1 MEGQNKS
8 ITFDGREIRL
18 TTGLYA
24 PQASGSVMIECG
36 DTSLLVT
43 ATKTTKKEPADFLPL
58 ICDYEEKLYA
68 AGRIPGGFMRREGRP
83 PERATLIARLIDR
96 PMRPLFPS
104 WMRDEIQIVASC
116 LSLDERVP
124 ADVLAVT
131 GASLATLLG
140 EIPFYGPMAAVRVGL
155 IGDDFILNPSYR
167 EIEKGDLDIVVA
179 GSPDGIVMI
188 EAGANQLSEQD
199 TIEAIDFGYEAV
211 TELIKSQEELL
222 EDLGIKQIKPL
233 NPKEDKTL
241 LDYLEKNCTKPIDL
255 ILKKYDQSKDER
267 DEALDQIKSEIQE
280 KIDGLKDD
288 NQLKV
293 VTSENDKLIHS
304 DFKKL
309 TKKLMRAQ
317 IINEGKRV
325 DGRDLDEVRKIYAS
339 AGILPKRVHGSALF
353 QRGLTQVLSTTTLGT
368 PSDAQEMDDLNP
380 STEKT
385 YLHHYNFP
393 PYSVGETRPMRT
405 PGRREIGHG
414 ALAERAI
421 IPVLPGKETFPYVLR
436 VVSEV
441 LSSNGSTS
449 MGSVCGSTLSLLDAG
464 VPLKAPVSGT
474 AMGLIKEGKEIRI
487 LTDIQGIE
495 DFLGDMD
502 FKVAGTEKGITA
514 LQMDMKITGLPV
526 NIISDAIKKARPARI
541 HILDKMKEAIEK
553 PQESLSPHAPR
564 LLSFRIDP
572 ELIGTVIG
580 PGGRTIKGI
589 TERTN
594 TKIDIEDGGIVT
606 IASHD
611 GAAAEEAQKIIEG
624 LTRKV
629 HEGEIFSG
637 VVTRIIPIGAFVE
650 ILPGK
655 EGMVHISQLSE
666 ARVDRVEDVVRQ
678 GDEVTVRVREI
689 DSRGRI
695 NLTLRGVSQNGG
707 MSYPEPTP
715 TPVAPLN

>member
-24 PQASGSVMIECG
+24 PQANGSVMIESG
-36 DTSLLVT
+36 DTSILVT
-43 ATKTTKKEPADFLPL
+43 ATKTAKKEPADFLPL

-131 GASLATLLG
+131 GASIATLLG

-167 EIEKGDLDIVVA
+167 EIEKGDLDIVVS

-188 EAGANQLSEQD
+188 EAGSNQLSEQD

-211 TELIKSQEELL
+211 TELIKEQENLL
-222 EDLGIKQIKPL
+222 KDLGIKQVKPIE
-233 NPKEDKTL
+233 PESDKTL
-241 LDYLEKNCTKPIDL
+241 ETYLEKNCTKSIDQ
-255 ILKKYDQSKDER
+255 ILKKFDLSKEER
-267 DEALDQIKSEIQE
+267 DQELETIKLEVQN
-280 KIDGLKDD
+280 KIDSLKDD
-288 NQLKV
+288 NQIKV
-293 VTSENDKLIHS
+293 LISENEKLIHS

-309 TKKLMRAQ
+309 TKKLMRSQ
-317 IINEGKRV
+317 VINDGKRV
-325 DGRDLDEVRKIYAS
+325 DGRELDEVRKISAS

-393 PYSVGETRPMRT
+393 PFSVGETRPMRT

-449 MGSVCGSTLSLLDAG
+449 MGSVCGSTL
-464 VPLKAPVSGT
+464 
-474 AMGLIKEGKEIRI
+474 
-487 LTDIQGIE
+487 
-495 DFLGDMD
+495 F
-502 FKVAGTEKGITA
+502 
-514 LQMDMKITGLPV
+514 
-526 NIISDAIKKARPARI
+526 
-541 HILDKMKEAIEK
+541 
-553 PQESLSPHAPR
+553 
-564 LLSFRIDP
+564 
-572 ELIGTVIG
+572 
-580 PGGRTIKGI
+580 
-589 TERTN
+589 
-594 TKIDIEDGGIVT
+594 
-606 IASHD
+606 
-611 GAAAEEAQKIIEG
+611 
-624 LTRKV
+624 
-629 HEGEIFSG
+629 
-637 VVTRIIPIGAFVE
+637 
-650 ILPGK
+650 
-655 EGMVHISQLSE
+655 
-666 ARVDRVEDVVRQ
+666 
-678 GDEVTVRVREI
+678 
-689 DSRGRI
+689 
-695 NLTLRGVSQNGG
+695 
-707 MSYPEPTP
+707 Y
-715 TPVAPLN
+715 